1 MTRQKSELY
10 AEGQTQ
16 READRGTDA
25 EGGRNRGTDADGGR
39 HRGTDADG
47 GRGRQKDRCR
57 GTKT

>member
-16 READRGTDA
+16 MEADI
-25 EGGRNRGTDADGGR
+25 EGQTQMEVEGD
-39 HRGTDADG
+39 
-47 GRGRQKDRCR
+47 RQKDRCR